1 MAGKKVIVY
10 QLVGHRFMGV
20 NEQGDKA
27 MIDGDHP
34 PTGPRPMELLLMAL
48 GACTAYDVVDIMNK
62 KKQPLARYRVEVEGI
77 RAETHPRRYTQIT
90 VRHIASGPQVT
101 EEALRR
107 AVELSHTKYCS
118 VSASLNAE
126 IATEVVVEP
135 WEEDASRR

>member
-1 MAGKKVIVY
+1 
-10 QLVGHRFMGV
+10 
-20 NEQGDKA
+20 
-27 MIDGDHP
+27 
-34 PTGPRPMELLLMAL
+34 MAL
-48 GACTAYDVVDIMNK
+48 GACTAYDVVDIMTK
-62 KKQPLARYRVEVEGI
+62 KKQPLARYRVEVEGV
-77 RAETHPRRYTQIT
+77 RAETHPKRYTHIT